1 MTRYSRIL
9 TRAAA
14 GDTVAARQAMRMQE
28 EMGDVALRVAAM
40 PEGEQPAAYERLL
53 RAALTC
59 AETGRGCRGATR

>member
-1 MTRYSRIL
+1 
-9 TRAAA
+9 
-14 GDTVAARQAMRMQE
+14 
-28 EMGDVALRVAAM
+28 M